1 MVHNPE
7 AANTIIVETR
17 GVSVESNKS
26 NKCSNAYHTQL
37 GKVTCGF
44 QSESI
49 FLSSLMSL
57 PSEHLVYSERRG
69 FRACPPVKIPA
80 RSLHAVCLW
89 ATNLI
94 SLWLSF
100 LTCSMEKIMGVL
112 SSWSYFEN

>member
-69 FRACPPVKIPA
+69 LEHVL
-80 RSLHAVCLW
+80 RSKSQLDHYMLCV
-89 ATNLI
+89 
-94 SLWLSF
+94 SGQ
-100 LTCSMEKIMGVL
+100 LT
-112 SSWSYFEN
+112 